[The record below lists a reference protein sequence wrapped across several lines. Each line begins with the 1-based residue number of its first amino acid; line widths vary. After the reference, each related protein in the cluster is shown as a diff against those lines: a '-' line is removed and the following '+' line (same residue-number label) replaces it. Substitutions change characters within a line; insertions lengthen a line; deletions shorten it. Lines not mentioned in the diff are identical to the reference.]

1 MMDLQILLGLML
13 AATVVIWE
21 ACFYLIRRDSQV
33 RGSRK

>member
-1 MMDLQILLGLML
+1 MMGLQTLLGLML

-21 ACFYLIRRDSQV
+21 VCFYLIRRDSQA